1 LKVIWQ
7 LAPPEAKH
15 GNILA
20 IVAYPLIAVL
30 YIANFARVVWADLG
44 YGILVGVLGPLAVFK
59 ALA

>member
-1 LKVIWQ
+1 VKR
-7 LAPPEAKH
+7 

-20 IVAYPLIAVL
+20 LVSYPIIALL
-30 YIANFARVVWADLG
+30 YVANFARVVWADLG